1 MDNAKRLRHPELLA
15 PAGSWE
21 ALVAAVQ
28 NGADA
33 VYLGARAFNA
43 RASASN
49 FDENELAR
57 AIDYAHVRDVN
68 VYVTVNIL
76 LADTELA
83 AAARLLHFLY
93 RAGADGVIV
102 QDLGLARLARDLL
115 PDLPL
120 HASTQMTVHN
130 LPAMR
135 FLRDLGFTRVVLA
148 RELGLA
154 EIRDLKEKSGLE
166 VETFIHGALCVC
178 WSGQCLMSS
187 FIGGRSGNRG
197 RCAQPCRLPYRLL
210 SGDGGE
216 PTAEGYLLSTR
227 DLNLSGRLPDL
238 IAAGIDAFKIEG
250 RLRRPEYVATVVGI
264 YRRLLDRA
272 LAGSFYVTPEEER
285 DLAQIFNRRFT
296 TGYYFDSPGREL
308 VNFKQPNNRGLPV
321 GRVRHYD
328 ARTGAAEVALEG
340 DLHVGDGVDFWVT
353 VGGRVSTEVYRLE
366 RNGRR
371 VEGAGPGDVVT
382 LPVKGRI
389 RPGDRVFK
397 TWDAALLRRARESF
411 ASPREHR
418 KIPITAAVRAVTG
431 EPLHLALDDGRGHVV
446 TVSGQFPLP
455 AAERHPASRDDLAGQ
470 LDRLGNTPFAL
481 AHLEFDLDGR
491 AMVPRSEVNAIRR
504 AALQALEARRIEDR
518 RPRQAPSPEAFGR
531 RLEEYLRRISGTPG
545 PVPPGGGP
553 RAGGPWAGEGVPG
566 RPLLS
571 VAVSTAA
578 AVEAALRGGADIV
591 YFPGEA
597 FDAPGP
603 VGESEL
609 SAVRRLCAAHGAGF
623 YYWIPR
629 IVREAE
635 AERYRRLARGAD
647 GPYDGILTGNLGLA
661 MELAAAGLPVW
672 ADYPLNI
679 FNGATLALLA
689 RQGLRGA
696 CLSPEM
702 TLAQVKEAAATA
714 PLPLEVLVH
723 GLVPLMVSQY
733 CVIGAAGGACPGRA
747 CTRPCRRGRFMLRDR
762 IGVSFPVAVDTACR
776 MHIFNSRDLCAVD
789 LVPVLA
795 RAGLARLR
803 LDGRLKEPRDVA
815 RMTAVYRRVL
825 DAWAEEPGT
834 YEVPEAVRS
843 ELAALSP
850 GGLTKGH
857 YFRGVL

>member
-1 MDNAKRLRHPELLA
+1 MDNAKQVRHPELLA

-33 VYLGARAFNA
+33 VYLGARSFNA
-43 RASASN
+43 RASAAN
-49 FDENELAR
+49 FDAGELAR

-76 LADTELA
+76 LADTELIE
-83 AAARLLHFLY
+83 AARLLHFLY
-93 RAGADGVIV
+93 QAGADGVIV

-130 LPAMR
+130 LSAMR
-135 FLRDLGFTRVVLA
+135 FLKDLGFTRVVLA
-148 RELGLA
+148 RELSLD
-154 EIRDLKEKSGLE
+154 EIRNLKEESGLE
-166 VETFIHGALCVC
+166 VETFVHGALCVC
-178 WSGQCLMSS
+178 YSGQCLMSS

-197 RCAQPCRLPYRLL
+197 RCAQPCRLPYQLL
-210 SGDGGE
+210 GGDGGE
-216 PTAEGYLLSTR
+216 PAAEGYLLSTR
-227 DLNLSGRLPDL
+227 DLNLSGRLPEL

-272 LAGSFYVTPEEER
+272 LGGSFYVRPEEER

-321 GRVRHYD
+321 GRVRRYD
-328 ARTGAAEVALEG
+328 ARSGAAEVALEG
-340 DLHVGDGVDFWVT
+340 DLHIGDGVDFWVT
-353 VGGRVSTEVYRLE
+353 VGGRVSTEVHRLVC
-366 RNGRR
+366 NGRE
-371 VEGAGPGDVVT
+371 VEGAGAGDVVA

-397 TWDAALLRRARESF
+397 TWDAAQLRRARESF
-411 ASPREHR
+411 TSPREHV

-431 EPLHLALDDGRGHVV
+431 EPLHLTLADGRGHIVEA
-446 TVSGQFPLP
+446 SGASPLP
-455 AAERHPASRDDLAGQ
+455 EAERHPASRDDLAGQ
-470 LDRLGNTPFAL
+470 LDRLGNTPFVL
-481 AHLEFDLDGR
+481 ARLDAELDGR
-491 AMVPRSEVNAIRR
+491 AMVPRSEVNAVRR
-504 AALQALEARRIEDR
+504 AALEELEARRVAAR
-518 RPRQAPSPEAFGR
+518 RPRKALPPEEFDR
-531 RLEEYLRRISGTPG
+531 RLGEYLPRISGP
-545 PVPPGGGP
+545 PVPAQPGKDGRGSPAEGP
-553 RAGGPWAGEGVPG
+553 PG
-566 RPLLS
+566 RPLLA
-571 VAVSTAA
+571 VAMSAPA
-578 AVEAALRGGADIV
+578 AVEAALRGGADII

-597 FDAPGP
+597 FDAPGT
-603 VGESEL
+603 VGERGLAE
-609 SAVRRLCAAHGAGF
+609 ARRLCSAYGARL

-647 GPYDGILTGNLGLA
+647 GPYDGILAGNLGLA

-672 ADYPLNI
+672 ADYPLNA
-679 FNGATLALLA
+679 FNGAALNLLA
-689 RQGLRGA
+689 RQGLQGA

-702 TLAQVKEAAATA
+702 TLAQVTAAAAAA

-723 GLVPLMVSQY
+723 GSVPLMVSRY
-733 CVIGAAGGACPGRA
+733 CVIGAAGGTCPGMP
-747 CTRPCRRGRFMLRDR
+747 CTRPCRRGRFRLRDR
-762 IGVSFPVAVDTACR
+762 IGISFPVAVDAACR
-776 MHIFNSRDLCAVD
+776 MHIFNSRDLCVVD

-803 LDGRLKEPRDVA
+803 LDGRLKEPQGLE
-815 RMTAVYRRVL
+815 RMTAIYRRVL
-825 DAWAEEPGT
+825 DDLAERPGA

-843 ELAALSP
+843 DLAALSP